1 MGLFVVAISVR
12 LDIVTTR
19 RAAATRRAQT
29 LLLLTMPSVAGL
41 LVLIP
46 DQPSRL
52 LGLELILTAGSFGV
66 PLVLLDRRALTQRAS
81 SDHHDVTCGRG
92 VALSPRRMVGDAAS
106 VPRSLD
112 AANARPSVILQ
123 RP

>member
-19 RAAATRRAQT
+19 RAAATRGTQT
-29 LLLLTMPSVAGL
+29 LLLLTMPFVAGL

-52 LGLELILTAGSFGV
+52 LGL
-66 PLVLLDRRALTQRAS
+66 S
-81 SDHHDVTCGRG
+81 S
-92 VALSPRRMVGDAAS
+92 S
-106 VPRSLD
+106 
-112 AANARPSVILQ
+112 
-123 RP
+123 